1 MKMELYIIIITGFL
15 IYNTYHDNK
24 YLKQILSWKKY
35 YTMAAWGFIGLSLYI
50 LMKRSPSRSRE
61 LMVHLNKFIQYM
73 PIDKQ
78 AKHLFNP
85 VFNMTA
91 SEDRILQSGG
101 GGGGG
106 ITHTSSS
113 STGRTKR
120 SVSETKKKYVAA
132 SQNWL
137 CGKCNTQLPAWFEVD
152 HRTRLDQGGSNHV
165 SNLVALCRNCHGEK
179 TALENL

>member
-1 MKMELYIIIITGFL
+1 MELYIIIITGFL

>member
-1 MKMELYIIIITGFL
+1 MKLELYIIIITGFL
-15 IYNTYHDNK
+15 IINTYYDNK
-24 YLKQILSWKKY
+24 YLKQLLSWKKY
-35 YTMAAWGFIGLSLYI
+35 YTMATWGFIGLSLYI
-50 LMKRSPSRSRE
+50 LIKRSPTRSHE

-85 VFNMTA
+85 VFNMTN
-91 SEDRILQSGG
+91 SEDRILNSGNY
-101 GGGGG
+101 
-106 ITHTSSS
+106 S
-113 STGRTKR
+113 STKDGRTKR

-132 SQNWL
+132 SQNWI

-152 HRTRLDQGGSNHV
+152 HRIRLDQGGSNHI

>member
-1 MKMELYIIIITGFL
+1 MELYIIIITGFL
-15 IYNTYHDNK
+15 IINTYYDNK

-35 YTMAAWGFIGLSLYI
+35 YTMAIWGFIGLSLYI
-50 LMKRSPSRSRE
+50 LMKRSPGRSRE
-61 LMVHLNKFIQYM
+61 LMIHLNKFIQYM

-85 VFNMTA
+85 VFNMTS

-101 GGGGG
+101 NSGGASGG
-106 ITHTSSS
+106 ITHTSS

>member
-1 MKMELYIIIITGFL
+1 
-15 IYNTYHDNK
+15 
-24 YLKQILSWKKY
+24 
-35 YTMAAWGFIGLSLYI
+35 MATWGFIGLSLYI

-61 LMVHLNKFIQYM
+61 LMMHLNKFIQYM

-91 SEDRILQSGG
+91 REDRILQSGESG
-101 GGGGG
+101 YNSN
-106 ITHTSSS
+106 IISNTTK
-113 STGRTKR
+113 TKR

>member
-1 MKMELYIIIITGFL
+1 MKMELYIIILTGFF
-15 IYNTYHDNK
+15 IINTYYDNK
-24 YLKQILSWKKY
+24 YLKQLLTWKKY
-35 YTMAAWGFIGLSLYI
+35 YTMAMWGFIGLSLYI
-50 LMKRSPSRSRE
+50 LIKRSPTRSRE
-61 LMVHLNKFIQYM
+61 LMIHLNKFIQYM

-85 VFNMTA
+85 VFNMTNG
-91 SEDRILQSGG
+91 EDRILQSGG
-101 GGGGG
+101 YDSNIG
-106 ITHTSSS
+106 TN
-113 STGRTKR
+113 GRTTTKR

-137 CGKCNTQLPAWFEVD
+137 CRKCNTQLPAWFEVD
-152 HRTRLDQGGSNHV
+152 HITRLDQGGSNHI

>member
-1 MKMELYIIIITGFL
+1 MKIELYIIIITGFL
-15 IYNTYHDNK
+15 IINTYYDNK
-24 YLKQILSWKKY
+24 YLKQLLTWKKY

-50 LMKRSPSRSRE
+50 LLKRSPTRSRE
-61 LMVHLNKFIQYM
+61 LMIHLNKFIQYM

-85 VFNMTA
+85 VFNMTNN
-91 SEDRILQSGG
+91 EERILQSGG
-101 GGGGG
+101 
-106 ITHTSSS
+106 HTNNS
-113 STGRTKR
+113 STNGRTKR

-152 HRTRLDQGGSNHV
+152 HRTRLDQGGSNHI